1 MTVSAAIQGLVIKMT
16 KNTEN
21 FKGSSSF
28 SITKIVISII
38 NWIIFCIAI
47 YLSFKCNKGFK
58 LESFLLA
65 CCCSPFYLIYRI
77 AVPC

>member
-1 MTVSAAIQGLVIKMT
+1 MVLANLAAQALILK
-16 KNTEN
+16 KKKEN
-21 FKGSSSF
+21 FKVSSSF
-28 SITKIVISII
+28 SITKIAMSII
-38 NWIIFCIAI
+38 NLLIFIIAV

>member
-1 MTVSAAIQGLVIKMT
+1 MTVSAAIQGLVIKMSN
-16 KNTEN
+16 KEN
-21 FKGSSSF
+21 FKAKSSF

-38 NWIIFCIAI
+38 NWIIFFIAI
-47 YLSFKCNKGFK
+47 YLSFKCNNGFK